1 MSVSACEVS
10 SLALR
15 RSDVSFL
22 HHTES
27 ATTTP
32 SRALSL
38 TRALAVS
45 EPRSLKTRTT
55 SPFAIPRAAASPGW
69 ISRLGSPASAIA
81 KGMLAK
87 DELRKF
93 RFGREMIASGD
104 LPAGAGVDC
113 ADSRGRLQVGSG
125 SIPRPIGV
133 PLYNAH

>member
-1 MSVSACEVS
+1 MAGRAGEVS

-15 RSDVSFL
+15 RSAVSFL

-45 EPRSLKTRTT
+45 EPRSLKMRTA
-55 SPFAIPRAAASPGW
+55 SPFAIPRAAASLGW
-69 ISRLGSPASAIA
+69 ISRLGSLASAIA

-87 DELRKF
+87 DELRKC
-93 RFGREMIASGD
+93 RFGGEIIASGYR
-104 LPAGAGVDC
+104 PASAAFDC
-113 ADSRGRLQVGSG
+113 ADSRGGM
-125 SIPRPIGV
+125 
-133 PLYNAH
+133 

>member
-10 SLALR
+10 SLAFLR
-15 RSDVSFL
+15 SAVSFL

-45 EPRSLKTRTT
+45 EPRSLKMRTA
-55 SPFAIPRAAASPGW
+55 SAFAIPRAAASLGW

-87 DELRKF
+87 DELRKC
-93 RFGREMIASGD
+93 RFGGEMIASGYFFAS
-104 LPAGAGVDC
+104 AGLDCRDPREAIEAG
-113 ADSRGRLQVGSG
+113 
-125 SIPRPIGV
+125 
-133 PLYNAH
+133 